1 MAEPVTTTIDTSDM
15 AAVHQVFR
23 DAFGSPA
30 DLIGTVG
37 SEDVERQI
45 LVGDYYSEV
54 LALLAVHHEGE
65 DELVW
70 PLLRERAPE
79 SLELV
84 DSMEAQHHQIHA
96 DVDSAVEAVSAWS
109 AAPHQDTAD
118 ALVAALEGVNASLI
132 PHLDREEREILPIAA
147 RTMTQEEWGALPQHG
162 SMNFRGEKLWLIL
175 GLIREQ
181 MTPEQLAGMDAA
193 MPPPAVEF
201 WQTAGQGMFD
211 DFVGRL
217 RA

>member
-1 MAEPVTTTIDTSDM
+1 M
-15 AAVHQVFR
+15 
-23 DAFGSPA
+23 
-30 DLIGTVG
+30 
-37 SEDVERQI
+37 
-45 LVGDYYSEV
+45 

-70 PLLRERAPE
+70 PILRERAPAYAA
-79 SLELV
+79 LV
-84 DSMEAQHHQIHA
+84 AEMEGQHQQIHA
-96 DVDSAVEAVSAWS
+96 DVDRAAEALGAWT

-118 ALVAALEGVNASLI
+118 ALVAALTALDASLI
-132 PHLDREEREILPIAA
+132 PHLDREEHEILPIAA
-147 RTMTQEEWGALPQHG
+147 ATMTGEEWGRLPQHG
-162 SMNFRGEKLWLIL
+162 TAHFRGEKLWLIL

-181 MTPEQLAGMDAA
+181 MTAEQLAAMDAA

-211 DFVGRL
+211 DFMGRL

>member
-1 MAEPVTTTIDTSDM
+1 MTDPSTPTIDVSDM
-15 AAVHQVFR
+15 YAVHQVFR
-23 DAFGSPA
+23 DAFGSGA
-30 DLIGTVG
+30 QMVSSVG
-37 SEDVERQI
+37 EEEIERQI
-45 LVGDYYSEV
+45 LVKDYLSDV

-79 SLELV
+79 HTALIDE
-84 DSMEAQHHQIHA
+84 MESQHHQIHA
-96 DVDSAVEAVSAWS
+96 DLDRAEAALAAWS
-109 AAPHQDTAD
+109 EHPDESTS
-118 ALVAALEGVNASLI
+118 AALAAALDAVDATLV
-132 PHLDREEREILPIAA
+132 PHLDREEQEILPVAA
-147 RTMTQEEWGALPQHG
+147 ATMTAEEWGQLPQHG
-162 SMNFRGEKLWLIL
+162 TTHFRGERIWLIL

-181 MTPEQLAGMDAA
+181 MTPEQLAHMDAA

>member
-1 MAEPVTTTIDTSDM
+1 MAEPVTTTIDVSDM

-30 DLIGTVG
+30 ALVSTVG

-45 LVGDYYSEV
+45 LVGEYYSEV

-70 PLLRERAPE
+70 PLLRERAPQHV
-79 SLELV
+79 ELV
-84 DSMEAQHHQIHA
+84 AEMEGQHHQIHA
-96 DVDSAVEAVSAWS
+96 DVERAVEALAAWS
-109 AAPHQDTAD
+109 TAPHPDTAD
-118 ALVAALEGVNASLI
+118 SLVAALEAVDASLI

-147 RTMTQEEWGALPQHG
+147 VTMTGEEWGRLPQHG
-162 SMNFRGEKLWLIL
+162 TEHFRGEKLWLIL

-181 MTPEQLAGMDAA
+181 MTPDQLAAMDAA

-201 WQTAGQGMFD
+201 WRDAGQGMFD
-211 DFVGRL
+211 DFMARL
-217 RA
+217 RG